1 MKIAGHKFKFLKLK
15 QSLFNFGL
23 IHKNTITYSDP
34 EKTILDFIYMWC
46 YNGTSKDQIIADVA
60 DWITNI
66 SIDKLIKYAKNYPK
80 TVQEIAYKI
89 ANNNQN
95 RVIA

>member
-15 QSLFNFGL
+15 QSLFSFGL
-23 IHKNTITYSDP
+23 IHKDSITYSDP

-46 YNGTSKDQIIADVA
+46 YSGISKDQITADVA
-60 DWITNI
+60 DWINNI
-66 SIDKLIKYAKNYPK
+66 SMVKLMEYAKNYPK

-95 RVIA
+95 MVIA